1 VSKAIHIED
10 LKRHFNDRLAWSK
23 KWVRLEGLSIA

>member
-1 VSKAIHIED
+1 VSKAIRIED
-10 LKRHFNDRLAWSK
+10 LKRHLNDRLAWSK